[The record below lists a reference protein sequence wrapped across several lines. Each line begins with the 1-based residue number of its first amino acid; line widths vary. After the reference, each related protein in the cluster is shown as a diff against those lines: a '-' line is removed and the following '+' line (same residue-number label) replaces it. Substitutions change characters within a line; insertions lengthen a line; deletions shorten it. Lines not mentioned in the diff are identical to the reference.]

1 MKTKYM
7 ILAVALLLAP
17 TAMAQDYFAKL
28 RYYFGENS
36 PIVKQENTLTIHNTY
51 YTSLNGEKEGEL
63 TIYKFKLPKSKAE
76 YIDSVKV
83 LYDAIDQLLDDKI
96 VRRSIYTL
104 WSLSGNKE
112 RTFTGYRLYYNKSE
126 SMIVGTEAENCYT
139 VGIINEAD
147 TLFRTTYTIEWSEMA
162 DSGITG
168 RLITTYAPKVPQV
181 ASQTVAAPSAQR
193 SGVDKWMT
201 NLFYYLDRLKNDS
214 PISIYLSPLYSLAK
228 NCDALDSDDLKVAI
242 GQVKLSKTKFEQK
255 RKDQSVILML
265 QQVAELLESK
275 LEKKASAVVR
285 FNKNLRF

>member
-17 TAMAQDYFAKL
+17 TTMAQDYFAKL

-83 LYDAIDQLLDDKI
+83 LYDVINQDMDDGKI
-96 VRRSIYTL
+96 ADRSIYTL

-112 RTFTGYRLYYNKSE
+112 RTYTGYRLYYNKSE
-126 SMIVGTEAENCYT
+126 STIVGTEAENCYT

-147 TLFRTTYTIEWSEMA
+147 TLFRTTYTIEWSEMT

-168 RLITTYAPKVPQV
+168 RLITTYAPKIPQV

-193 SGVDKWMT
+193 FGVDKWMS
-201 NLFYYLDRLKNDS
+201 NLFFYLDRLKNDN
-214 PISIYLSPLYSLAK
+214 SIYLSPLYSLAK

-255 RKDQSVILML
+255 RKDQSIILML

>member
-1 MKTKYM
+1 M

-83 LYDAIDQLLDDKI
+83 LYDVINQDMDDGKI
-96 VRRSIYTL
+96 ADRSIYTL

-126 SMIVGTEAENCYT
+126 STIVGTEAENCYT

-168 RLITTYAPKVPQV
+168 RLITTYAPKIPQV

-193 SGVDKWMT
+193 SGVDKWMS
-201 NLFYYLDRLKNDS
+201 NLFFYLDRLKNDN
-214 PISIYLSPLYSLAK
+214 SIYLSPLYSLAK

-275 LEKKASAVVR
+275 LEKRQAQ
-285 FNKNLRF
+285 

>member
-126 SMIVGTEAENCYT
+126 STIVGTEAENCYT

-181 ASQTVAAPSAQR
+181 ASQMVAALSAQR
-193 SGVDKWMT
+193 SGVDKWMS
-201 NLFYYLDRLKNDS
+201 NLFFYLDRLKNDN
-214 PISIYLSPLYSLAK
+214 PIYLSPLYSLAK

-242 GQVKLSKTKFEQK
+242 GQIKLSKTKFEQK
-255 RKDQSVILML
+255 RKDQSIILML

-275 LEKKASAVVR
+275 LEKRQAQ
-285 FNKNLRF
+285 

>member
-63 TIYKFKLPKSKAE
+63 TIYKFKLTKSKAN

-83 LYDAIDQLLDDKI
+83 LYDVINQDMDDGKI
-96 VRRSIYTL
+96 ADRSIYTL

-126 SMIVGTEAENCYT
+126 STIVGTEAENCYT

-147 TLFRTTYTIEWSEMA
+147 TLFRTTYTIEWSEMT
-162 DSGITG
+162 DSGIAG
-168 RLITTYAPKVPQV
+168 RLITTYAPKIPQV

-193 SGVDKWMT
+193 SGVDKWMS
-201 NLFYYLDRLKNDS
+201 NLFFYLDRLKNDN
-214 PISIYLSPLYSLAK
+214 SIYLSPLYSLAK
-228 NCDALDSDDLKVAI
+228 NCDALDCDDLKVAI

-255 RKDQSVILML
+255 RKDQSIILML

-275 LEKKASAVVR
+275 LEKRQAQ
-285 FNKNLRF
+285 

>member
-1 MKTKYM
+1 M

-36 PIVKQENTLTIHNTY
+36 PIVKQENTLTIHNSY

-63 TIYKFKLPKSKAE
+63 TIYKFKLPKSKAN

-83 LYDAIDQLLDDKI
+83 LYDVINQDMDDDKI

-126 SMIVGTEAENCYT
+126 STIVGTEAENCYT

-147 TLFRTTYTIEWSEMA
+147 TLFRTTYTIEWSEMT
-162 DSGITG
+162 DSGIAG
-168 RLITTYAPKVPQV
+168 RLITTYAPKIPQV

-193 SGVDKWMT
+193 SGVDKWMS
-201 NLFYYLDRLKNDS
+201 NLFFYLDRLKNDN
-214 PISIYLSPLYSLAK
+214 SIYLSPLYSLAK

-255 RKDQSVILML
+255 RKDQSIILML

-275 LEKKASAVVR
+275 LEKRQAQ
-285 FNKNLRF
+285 

>member
-51 YTSLNGEKEGEL
+51 YISLNGEKEGEL

-83 LYDAIDQLLDDKI
+83 LYDVINQDMDDGKI
-96 VRRSIYTL
+96 ADRSIYTL

-126 SMIVGTEAENCYT
+126 STIVGTEAENCYT

-147 TLFRTTYTIEWSEMA
+147 TLFRTTYTIEWSEMT
-162 DSGITG
+162 DSGIAG
-168 RLITTYAPKVPQV
+168 RLITTYAPKIPQV

-193 SGVDKWMT
+193 SGVDKWMS
-201 NLFYYLDRLKNDS
+201 NLFFYLDRLKNDN
-214 PISIYLSPLYSLAK
+214 SIYLSPLYSLAK

-275 LEKKASAVVR
+275 LDKRQAQ
-285 FNKNLRF
+285 

>member
-63 TIYKFKLPKSKAE
+63 TIYKFKLPKSKAN

-83 LYDAIDQLLDDKI
+83 LYDAIDQLLDGKI
-96 VRRSIYTL
+96 DRRSIYTL

-126 SMIVGTEAENCYT
+126 STIVGTEAENCYT

-147 TLFRTTYTIEWSEMA
+147 TLFRTTYTIEWSEMT
-162 DSGITG
+162 DSGIAG
-168 RLITTYAPKVPQV
+168 RLITTYAPKIPQV

-193 SGVDKWMT
+193 SDVDKWMT

-242 GQVKLSKTKFEQK
+242 GQVKLLKTEFEQK
-255 RKDQSVILML
+255 RKDQSIILML

-275 LEKKASAVVR
+275 LEKRQAQ
-285 FNKNLRF
+285 

>member
-63 TIYKFKLPKSKAE
+63 TIYKFKLPKSKAN

-83 LYDAIDQLLDDKI
+83 LYDAIDQLLDGKI
-96 VRRSIYTL
+96 GRRSIYTL

-126 SMIVGTEAENCYT
+126 STIVGTEAENCYT

-147 TLFRTTYTIEWSEMA
+147 TLFRTTYTIEWSEMT
-162 DSGITG
+162 DSGIAG
-168 RLITTYAPKVPQV
+168 RLITTYAPKIPQV

-193 SGVDKWMT
+193 SGVDKWMS
-201 NLFYYLDRLKNDS
+201 NLFFYLDRLKNDN
-214 PISIYLSPLYSLAK
+214 SIYLSPLYSLAK

-242 GQVKLSKTKFEQK
+242 GQVKLSKTKFERK
-255 RKDQSVILML
+255 RKDQSIILML

-275 LEKKASAVVR
+275 LEKRQAQ
-285 FNKNLRF
+285 

>member
-1 MKTKYM
+1 M

-63 TIYKFKLPKSKAE
+63 TIYKFKLPKSKANC
-76 YIDSVKV
+76 IDSVKV
-83 LYDAIDQLLDDKI
+83 LYDVINQDMDDGKI
-96 VRRSIYTL
+96 ADRSIYTL

-126 SMIVGTEAENCYT
+126 STIVGTEAENCYT

-147 TLFRTTYTIEWSEMA
+147 TLFRTTYTIEWSEMT
-162 DSGITG
+162 DSGIAG
-168 RLITTYAPKVPQV
+168 RLITTYAPKIPQV

-193 SGVDKWMT
+193 SGVDKWMS
-201 NLFYYLDRLKNDS
+201 NLFFYLDRLKNDN
-214 PISIYLSPLYSLAK
+214 SIYLSPLYSLAK
-228 NCDALDSDDLKVAI
+228 NCDALDCDDLKVAI

-255 RKDQSVILML
+255 RKDQSIILML

-275 LEKKASAVVR
+275 LEKRQAQ
-285 FNKNLRF
+285 

>member
-1 MKTKYM
+1 M
-7 ILAVALLLAP
+7 ILAVTLLLAP

-83 LYDAIDQLLDDKI
+83 LYDVINQDMDDGKI
-96 VRRSIYTL
+96 ADRSIYTL

-126 SMIVGTEAENCYT
+126 STIVGTEAENCYT

-147 TLFRTTYTIEWSEMA
+147 TLFRTTYTIEWSEMT
-162 DSGITG
+162 DSGIAG
-168 RLITTYAPKVPQV
+168 RLITTYAPKIPQV

-193 SGVDKWMT
+193 SDVNKWMS
-201 NLFYYLDRLKNDS
+201 NLFFYLDRLKNDN
-214 PISIYLSPLYSLAK
+214 SIYLSPLYSLAK

-255 RKDQSVILML
+255 RKDQSIILML

-275 LEKKASAVVR
+275 LEKRQAQ
-285 FNKNLRF
+285 

>member
-17 TAMAQDYFAKL
+17 TTMAQDYFAKL

-83 LYDAIDQLLDDKI
+83 LYDAIDQLLDGKI
-96 VRRSIYTL
+96 GRRSIYTL

-112 RTFTGYRLYYNKSE
+112 RTYTGYRLYYNKSE
-126 SMIVGTEAENCYT
+126 STIVGTEAENCYT

-147 TLFRTTYTIEWSEMA
+147 TLFRTTYTIEWSEMT
-162 DSGITG
+162 DSGIAG
-168 RLITTYAPKVPQV
+168 RLITTYAPKIPQV
-181 ASQTVAAPSAQR
+181 ASQTVATPSAQR
-193 SGVDKWMT
+193 SDVNKWMS
-201 NLFYYLDRLKNDS
+201 NLFFYLDRLKNDN
-214 PISIYLSPLYSLAK
+214 SIYLSPFYSLAK

-242 GQVKLSKTKFEQK
+242 GQVKLSKIKFEQK
-255 RKDQSVILML
+255 RKDQSIILML

-275 LEKKASAVVR
+275 LEKRQAQ
-285 FNKNLRF
+285 

>member
-7 ILAVALLLAP
+7 ILAVTLLLAP

-63 TIYKFKLPKSKAE
+63 TIYKFKLPKSKAN

-83 LYDAIDQLLDDKI
+83 LYDTIDQLLDDKI

-126 SMIVGTEAENCYT
+126 STIVGTEAENCYT

-147 TLFRTTYTIEWSEMA
+147 TLFRTTYTIEWSEMT
-162 DSGITG
+162 DSGIAG
-168 RLITTYAPKVPQV
+168 RLITTYAPKIPQV
-181 ASQTVAAPSAQR
+181 AAQTAVAPSAQR
-193 SGVDKWMT
+193 SDVDKWMS
-201 NLFYYLDRLKNDS
+201 NLFFYLGRLQNDN
-214 PISIYLSPLYSLAK
+214 PIYLSPLYSLAK

-242 GQVKLSKTKFEQK
+242 GQVKLSKIKFEQK
-255 RKDQSVILML
+255 RKDQSIILML

-275 LEKKASAVVR
+275 LEKRQAQ
-285 FNKNLRF
+285 

>member
-1 MKTKYM
+1 M

-83 LYDAIDQLLDDKI
+83 LYDVINQDMDDGKI
-96 VRRSIYTL
+96 ADRSIYTL

-126 SMIVGTEAENCYT
+126 STIVGTEAENCYT

-147 TLFRTTYTIEWSEMA
+147 TLFRTTYTIEWSEMT
-162 DSGITG
+162 DSGIAG
-168 RLITTYAPKVPQV
+168 RLITTYAPKIPQV

-255 RKDQSVILML
+255 RKDQSIILML

-275 LEKKASAVVR
+275 LEKRQAQ
-285 FNKNLRF
+285 

>member
-63 TIYKFKLPKSKAE
+63 TIYKFKLPKSKAN

-83 LYDAIDQLLDDKI
+83 LYDVINQDMDDGKI
-96 VRRSIYTL
+96 ADRSIYTL

-126 SMIVGTEAENCYT
+126 STIVGTEAENCYT

-147 TLFRTTYTIEWSEMA
+147 TLFRTTYTIEWSEMT
-162 DSGITG
+162 DSGIAG
-168 RLITTYAPKVPQV
+168 RLITTYAPKIPQV
-181 ASQTVAAPSAQR
+181 ASQTVTAPSAQR
-193 SGVDKWMT
+193 SGVDKWMS
-201 NLFYYLDRLKNDS
+201 NLFFYLDRLKNDN
-214 PISIYLSPLYSLAK
+214 SIYLSPLYSLAK

-275 LEKKASAVVR
+275 LEKRQAQ
-285 FNKNLRF
+285 

>member
-7 ILAVALLLAP
+7 ILAVTLLLAP

-168 RLITTYAPKVPQV
+168 RLITTYAPKVSQV

-193 SGVDKWMT
+193 SSVDKWMS
-201 NLFYYLDRLKNDS
+201 NLFFYLDRLKNDN
-214 PISIYLSPLYSLAK
+214 SIYLSPLYSLAK
-228 NCDALDSDDLKVAI
+228 NCDVLDSDDLKVAI

-255 RKDQSVILML
+255 RKDQSIILML

-275 LEKKASAVVR
+275 LEKRQAQ
-285 FNKNLRF
+285 

>member
-7 ILAVALLLAP
+7 ILAMALLLAP

-63 TIYKFKLPKSKAE
+63 TIYKFKLPKSKAN

-83 LYDAIDQLLDDKI
+83 LYDTIDQLLDDKI
-96 VRRSIYTL
+96 GRRSIYTL

-112 RTFTGYRLYYNKSE
+112 RTYTGYRLYYNKSE
-126 SMIVGTEAENCYT
+126 STIVGTEAENCYT
-139 VGIINEAD
+139 VGIIDEAD
-147 TLFRTTYTIEWSEMA
+147 TLFRTTYTIEWSEMT
-162 DSGITG
+162 DSGIAG
-168 RLITTYAPKVPQV
+168 RLITTYAPKIPQV

-193 SGVDKWMT
+193 SGVDKWMS
-201 NLFYYLDRLKNDS
+201 NLFFYLDRLKNDN
-214 PISIYLSPLYSLAK
+214 SIYLSPLYSLAK

-255 RKDQSVILML
+255 RKDQSIILML

-275 LEKKASAVVR
+275 LEKRQAQ
-285 FNKNLRF
+285 

>member
-1 MKTKYM
+1 M

-63 TIYKFKLPKSKAE
+63 TIYKFKLPKSKAN

-83 LYDAIDQLLDDKI
+83 LYDVINQDMDDGKI
-96 VRRSIYTL
+96 ACRSIYTL

-126 SMIVGTEAENCYT
+126 STIVGTEAENCYT

-147 TLFRTTYTIEWSEMA
+147 TLFRTTYTIEWSEMT
-162 DSGITG
+162 DSGIAG
-168 RLITTYAPKVPQV
+168 RLITTYAPKIPQV

-193 SGVDKWMT
+193 SGVDKWMS
-201 NLFYYLDRLKNDS
+201 NLFFYLDRLKNDN
-214 PISIYLSPLYSLAK
+214 SIYLSPLYSLAK
-228 NCDALDSDDLKVAI
+228 NCDALDCDDLKVAI
-242 GQVKLSKTKFEQK
+242 GQVKLSKIKFEQK
-255 RKDQSVILML
+255 RKDQSIILML

-275 LEKKASAVVR
+275 LEKRQAQ
-285 FNKNLRF
+285 

>member
-1 MKTKYM
+1 M

-83 LYDAIDQLLDDKI
+83 LYDAISQAMADGKI
-96 VRRSIYTL
+96 ARRSIYTL

-112 RTFTGYRLYYNKSE
+112 RTYTGYRLYYNKSE
-126 SMIVGTEAENCYT
+126 STIVGTEAENCYT

-168 RLITTYAPKVPQV
+168 RLITTYAPKIPQV

-193 SGVDKWMT
+193 SGVDKWMS
-201 NLFYYLDRLKNDS
+201 NLFFYLDRLKNDN
-214 PISIYLSPLYSLAK
+214 SIYLSPLYSLAK

-255 RKDQSVILML
+255 RKDQSIILML

-275 LEKKASAVVR
+275 LEKRQAQ
-285 FNKNLRF
+285 

>member
-36 PIVKQENTLTIHNTY
+36 PIVKQENTRTIHNTY

-83 LYDAIDQLLDDKI
+83 LYDVINQDMDDGKI
-96 VRRSIYTL
+96 ADRSIYTL

-126 SMIVGTEAENCYT
+126 STIVGTEAENCYT

-168 RLITTYAPKVPQV
+168 RLITTYAPKIPQV

-193 SGVDKWMT
+193 SGVDKWMS
-201 NLFYYLDRLKNDS
+201 NLFFYLDRLKNDN
-214 PISIYLSPLYSLAK
+214 SIYLSPLYSLAK

-255 RKDQSVILML
+255 RKDQSIILML

-275 LEKKASAVVR
+275 LEKRQAQ
-285 FNKNLRF
+285 

>member
-1 MKTKYM
+1 M

-63 TIYKFKLPKSKAE
+63 TIYKFKLPKSKAN

-83 LYDAIDQLLDDKI
+83 LYDVINQDMDDGKI
-96 VRRSIYTL
+96 ACRSIYTL

-126 SMIVGTEAENCYT
+126 STIVGTEAENCYT
-139 VGIINEAD
+139 VGLINEAD

-162 DSGITG
+162 DSGIAG
-168 RLITTYAPKVPQV
+168 RLITTYAPKIPQV
-181 ASQTVAAPSAQR
+181 ASQTVATPSAQR
-193 SGVDKWMT
+193 SNVDKWMT
-201 NLFYYLDRLKNDS
+201 NLFFYLDRLKNDN
-214 PISIYLSPLYSLAK
+214 SIYLSPLYSLAK

-275 LEKKASAVVR
+275 LEKRQAQ
-285 FNKNLRF
+285 

>member
-1 MKTKYM
+1 M

-63 TIYKFKLPKSKAE
+63 TIYKFKLPKSKAN

-83 LYDAIDQLLDDKI
+83 LYDVINQDMDDGKI
-96 VRRSIYTL
+96 ADRSIYTL

-126 SMIVGTEAENCYT
+126 STIVGTEAENCYT

-168 RLITTYAPKVPQV
+168 RLITTYAPKIPQV

-193 SGVDKWMT
+193 SDVDKWMS
-201 NLFYYLDRLKNDS
+201 NLFFYLGRLKNDN
-214 PISIYLSPLYSLAK
+214 PIYLSPLYSLAK

-255 RKDQSVILML
+255 RKDQSIILML

-275 LEKKASAVVR
+275 LEKGKRSSSIQ
-285 FNKNLRF
+285 

>member
-36 PIVKQENTLTIHNTY
+36 PIVKQENTLTIHNTC

-83 LYDAIDQLLDDKI
+83 LYDVINQDMDDGKI
-96 VRRSIYTL
+96 ADRSIYTL

-126 SMIVGTEAENCYT
+126 STIVGTEAENCYT

-147 TLFRTTYTIEWSEMA
+147 TLFRTTYTIEWSEMT
-162 DSGITG
+162 DSGIAG
-168 RLITTYAPKVPQV
+168 RLITTYAPKIPQV

-193 SGVDKWMT
+193 SDVDKWMS
-201 NLFYYLDRLKNDS
+201 NLFFYLGRLKNDN
-214 PISIYLSPLYSLAK
+214 PIYLSPLYSLAK

-255 RKDQSVILML
+255 RKDQSIILML

-275 LEKKASAVVR
+275 LEKRQAQ
-285 FNKNLRF
+285 

>member
-1 MKTKYM
+1 M

-83 LYDAIDQLLDDKI
+83 LYDAIDQLLDGKI
-96 VRRSIYTL
+96 GRRSIYTL

-126 SMIVGTEAENCYT
+126 STIVGTEAENCYT

-147 TLFRTTYTIEWSEMA
+147 TLFRTTYTIEWSEMT

-168 RLITTYAPKVPQV
+168 RLITTYAPKIPQV

-228 NCDALDSDDLKVAI
+228 NCDALDCDDLKVAI
-242 GQVKLSKTKFEQK
+242 GQVKLLKTEFEQK

-275 LEKKASAVVR
+275 LEKRQAQ
-285 FNKNLRF
+285 

>member
-83 LYDAIDQLLDDKI
+83 LYDVINQDMDDGKI
-96 VRRSIYTL
+96 ADRSIYTL

-126 SMIVGTEAENCYT
+126 STIVGTEAENCYT

-147 TLFRTTYTIEWSEMA
+147 TLFRTTYTIEWSEMT
-162 DSGITG
+162 DSGIAG
-168 RLITTYAPKVPQV
+168 RLITTYAPKIPQV

-193 SGVDKWMT
+193 SGVDKWMS
-201 NLFYYLDRLKNDS
+201 NLFFYLDRLKNDN
-214 PISIYLSPLYSLAK
+214 SIYLSPLYSLAK

-255 RKDQSVILML
+255 RKGQSIILML

-275 LEKKASAVVR
+275 LEKRQAQ
-285 FNKNLRF
+285 

>member
-17 TAMAQDYFAKL
+17 TTMAQDYFAKL

-83 LYDAIDQLLDDKI
+83 LYDVINQDMDDGKI
-96 VRRSIYTL
+96 ADRSIYTL

-112 RTFTGYRLYYNKSE
+112 RTYTGYRLYYNKSE
-126 SMIVGTEAENCYT
+126 STIVGTEAENCYT

-147 TLFRTTYTIEWSEMA
+147 TLFRTTYTIEWSEMT

-168 RLITTYAPKVPQV
+168 RLITTYAPKIPQV
-181 ASQTVAAPSAQR
+181 ASQTEAAPSAQR
-193 SGVDKWMT
+193 FGVDKWMS
-201 NLFYYLDRLKNDS
+201 NLFFYLDRLKNDN
-214 PISIYLSPLYSLAK
+214 SIYLSPLYSLAK

-255 RKDQSVILML
+255 RKDQSIILML

-275 LEKKASAVVR
+275 LEKRQAQ
-285 FNKNLRF
+285 

>member
-7 ILAVALLLAP
+7 ILAVTVLLAP

-63 TIYKFKLPKSKAE
+63 TIYKFKLPKSKAN

-147 TLFRTTYTIEWSEMA
+147 TLFRTTYTIEWSEMT
-162 DSGITG
+162 DSGIAG
-168 RLITTYAPKVPQV
+168 RLITTYAPKIPQV

-193 SGVDKWMT
+193 SDVDKWMS
-201 NLFYYLDRLKNDS
+201 NLFFYLGRLKNDN
-214 PISIYLSPLYSLAK
+214 PIYLSPLYSLAK

-255 RKDQSVILML
+255 RKDQSIILML

-275 LEKKASAVVR
+275 LEKRQAQ
-285 FNKNLRF
+285 

>member
-63 TIYKFKLPKSKAE
+63 TIYKFKLPKSKAN

-83 LYDAIDQLLDDKI
+83 LYDTIDQLLDDKI

-126 SMIVGTEAENCYT
+126 STIVGTEAENCYT

-147 TLFRTTYTIEWSEMA
+147 TLFRTTYTIEWSEMT
-162 DSGITG
+162 DSGIAG
-168 RLITTYAPKVPQV
+168 RLITTYAPKIPQV

-193 SGVDKWMT
+193 SDVNKWMS
-201 NLFYYLDRLKNDS
+201 NLFFYLDRLKNDN
-214 PISIYLSPLYSLAK
+214 SIYLSPLYSLAK
-228 NCDALDSDDLKVAI
+228 NCDALDSGDLKVAI

-255 RKDQSVILML
+255 RKDQSIILML

-275 LEKKASAVVR
+275 LEKRQAQ
-285 FNKNLRF
+285 

>member
-63 TIYKFKLPKSKAE
+63 TIYKFKLLKSKAN

-83 LYDAIDQLLDDKI
+83 LYDAIDQLLDGKI
-96 VRRSIYTL
+96 DCRSIYTL

-126 SMIVGTEAENCYT
+126 STIVGTEAENCYT

-147 TLFRTTYTIEWSEMA
+147 TLFRTTYTIEWSEMT
-162 DSGITG
+162 DSGIAG
-168 RLITTYAPKVPQV
+168 RLITTYAPKIPQV

-193 SGVDKWMT
+193 SGVDKWMS
-201 NLFYYLDRLKNDS
+201 NLFFYLDRLKNDN
-214 PISIYLSPLYSLAK
+214 SIYLSPLYSLAK
-228 NCDALDSDDLKVAI
+228 NCAALDSDDLKVAI

-255 RKDQSVILML
+255 RKDQSIILML

-275 LEKKASAVVR
+275 LEKRQAQ
-285 FNKNLRF
+285 

>member
-63 TIYKFKLPKSKAE
+63 TIYKFKLLKSKAN

-83 LYDAIDQLLDDKI
+83 LYDAIDQLLDGKI
-96 VRRSIYTL
+96 DRRSIYTL

-126 SMIVGTEAENCYT
+126 STIVGTEAENCYT

-162 DSGITG
+162 DSGIAG
-168 RLITTYAPKVPQV
+168 RLITTYAPKIPQV

-193 SGVDKWMT
+193 SGVDKWMS
-201 NLFYYLDRLKNDS
+201 NLFFYLDRLKNDN
-214 PISIYLSPLYSLAK
+214 SIYLSPLYSLAK

-255 RKDQSVILML
+255 RKDQSIILML

-275 LEKKASAVVR
+275 LEKRQAQ
-285 FNKNLRF
+285 

>member
-36 PIVKQENTLTIHNTY
+36 PIVKQENTLTIHDTY

-63 TIYKFKLPKSKAE
+63 TIYKFKLPKSKAN

-83 LYDAIDQLLDDKI
+83 LYDAISQAMADGKI

-126 SMIVGTEAENCYT
+126 STIVGTEAENCYT

-147 TLFRTTYTIEWSEMA
+147 TLFRTTYTIEWSEMT
-162 DSGITG
+162 DSGIAG
-168 RLITTYAPKVPQV
+168 RLITTYAPKIPQV

-193 SGVDKWMT
+193 SGVDKWMS
-201 NLFYYLDRLKNDS
+201 NLFFYLDRLKNDN
-214 PISIYLSPLYSLAK
+214 SIYLSPLYSLAK

-255 RKDQSVILML
+255 RKDQSIILML

-275 LEKKASAVVR
+275 LEKRQAQ
-285 FNKNLRF
+285 

>member
-63 TIYKFKLPKSKAE
+63 TIYKFKLPKSKAN

-83 LYDAIDQLLDDKI
+83 LYDVINQDMDDGKI
-96 VRRSIYTL
+96 ADRSIYTL

-126 SMIVGTEAENCYT
+126 STIVGTEAENCYT

-147 TLFRTTYTIEWSEMA
+147 TLFRTTYTIEWSEMT
-162 DSGITG
+162 DSGIAG
-168 RLITTYAPKVPQV
+168 RLITTYAPKIPQV

-193 SGVDKWMT
+193 SGVDKWMS
-201 NLFYYLDRLKNDS
+201 NLFFYLGRLKNDN
-214 PISIYLSPLYSLAK
+214 PIYLSPLYSLAK
-228 NCDALDSDDLKVAI
+228 NCDALDCDDLKVAI

-255 RKDQSVILML
+255 RKDQSIILML

-275 LEKKASAVVR
+275 LEKRQAQ
-285 FNKNLRF
+285 

>member
-83 LYDAIDQLLDDKI
+83 LYDVINQDMDDGKI
-96 VRRSIYTL
+96 ADRSIYTL

-126 SMIVGTEAENCYT
+126 STIVGTEAENCYT

-162 DSGITG
+162 DSGIAG
-168 RLITTYAPKVPQV
+168 RLITTYAPKIPQV

-193 SGVDKWMT
+193 SGVDKWMS
-201 NLFYYLDRLKNDS
+201 NLFFYLDRLKNDN
-214 PISIYLSPLYSLAK
+214 SIYLSPLYSLAK

-242 GQVKLSKTKFEQK
+242 GQVKLLKTEFEQK
-255 RKDQSVILML
+255 RKDQSIILML

-275 LEKKASAVVR
+275 LEKRQAQ
-285 FNKNLRF
+285 

>member
-83 LYDAIDQLLDDKI
+83 LYDVINQDMDDGKI
-96 VRRSIYTL
+96 ADRSIYTL

-126 SMIVGTEAENCYT
+126 STIVGTEAENCYT

-168 RLITTYAPKVPQV
+168 RLITTYAPKIPQV

-242 GQVKLSKTKFEQK
+242 GQVKLLKTEFEQK
-255 RKDQSVILML
+255 RKDQSIILML

-275 LEKKASAVVR
+275 LEKRQAQ
-285 FNKNLRF
+285 

>member
-36 PIVKQENTLTIHNTY
+36 PIVKQENTQTIHNTY

-83 LYDAIDQLLDDKI
+83 LYDVINQDMDDGKI
-96 VRRSIYTL
+96 ADRSIYTL

-126 SMIVGTEAENCYT
+126 STIVGTEAENCYT

-168 RLITTYAPKVPQV
+168 RLITTYAPKIPQV

-193 SGVDKWMT
+193 SGVDKWMS
-201 NLFYYLDRLKNDS
+201 NLFFYLDRLKNDN
-214 PISIYLSPLYSLAK
+214 SIYLSPLYSLAK

-255 RKDQSVILML
+255 RKDQSIILML

-275 LEKKASAVVR
+275 LEKRQAQ
-285 FNKNLRF
+285 

>member
-1 MKTKYM
+1 M

-63 TIYKFKLPKSKAE
+63 TIYKFKLPKSKAN

-83 LYDAIDQLLDDKI
+83 LYDVINQDMDDGKI
-96 VRRSIYTL
+96 ACRSIYTL

-126 SMIVGTEAENCYT
+126 STIVGTEAENCYT

-162 DSGITG
+162 DSGIAG
-168 RLITTYAPKVPQV
+168 RLITTYAPKIPQV
-181 ASQTVAAPSAQR
+181 ASQTVATPSAQR
-193 SGVDKWMT
+193 SDVDKWMT

-228 NCDALDSDDLKVAI
+228 NCDALDCDDLKVAI
-242 GQVKLSKTKFEQK
+242 GQVKLSKIKFEQK

-275 LEKKASAVVR
+275 LDKRQAQ
-285 FNKNLRF
+285 

>member
-83 LYDAIDQLLDDKI
+83 LYDVINQDMDDGKI
-96 VRRSIYTL
+96 ADRSIYTL

-112 RTFTGYRLYYNKSE
+112 RTYTGYRLYYNKSE
-126 SMIVGTEAENCYT
+126 STIVGTEAENCYT

-147 TLFRTTYTIEWSEMA
+147 TLFRTTYTIEWSEMT

-168 RLITTYAPKVPQV
+168 RLITTYAPKIPQV

-193 SGVDKWMT
+193 SGVAKWMS
-201 NLFYYLDRLKNDS
+201 NLFFYLDRLKNDN
-214 PISIYLSPLYSLAK
+214 SIYLSPLYSLAK

-255 RKDQSVILML
+255 RKDQSIILML

-275 LEKKASAVVR
+275 LEKRQAQ
-285 FNKNLRF
+285 

>member
-83 LYDAIDQLLDDKI
+83 LYDAIDQDMDDGKI
-96 VRRSIYTL
+96 ACRSIYTL

-126 SMIVGTEAENCYT
+126 STIVGTEAENCYT

-162 DSGITG
+162 DSGIAG
-168 RLITTYAPKVPQV
+168 RLITTYAPKIPQV
-181 ASQTVAAPSAQR
+181 ALQTVAAPSAQR
-193 SGVDKWMT
+193 SDVDKWMT

-255 RKDQSVILML
+255 RKDQSIILML

-275 LEKKASAVVR
+275 LEKRQAQ
-285 FNKNLRF
+285 

>member
-83 LYDAIDQLLDDKI
+83 LYDAIDQLLDGKI
-96 VRRSIYTL
+96 GRRSIYTL

-112 RTFTGYRLYYNKSE
+112 RTYTGYRLYYNKSE
-126 SMIVGTEAENCYT
+126 STIVGTEAENCYT
-139 VGIINEAD
+139 VGIIDEAD
-147 TLFRTTYTIEWSEMA
+147 TLFRTTYTIEWSEMT
-162 DSGITG
+162 DSGIAG
-168 RLITTYAPKVPQV
+168 RLITTYAPKIPQV

-193 SGVDKWMT
+193 SGVDKWMS
-201 NLFYYLDRLKNDS
+201 NLFFYLDRLKNDN
-214 PISIYLSPLYSLAK
+214 SIYLSPLYSLAK

-255 RKDQSVILML
+255 RKDQSIILML

-275 LEKKASAVVR
+275 LEKRQAQ
-285 FNKNLRF
+285 

>member
-63 TIYKFKLPKSKAE
+63 TIYKFKLPKSKVE

-83 LYDAIDQLLDDKI
+83 LYDVINQDMDDGKI
-96 VRRSIYTL
+96 ADRSIYTL

-126 SMIVGTEAENCYT
+126 STIVGTEAENCYT

-147 TLFRTTYTIEWSEMA
+147 TLFRTTYTIEWSEMT
-162 DSGITG
+162 DSGIAG
-168 RLITTYAPKVPQV
+168 RLITTYAPKIPQV
-181 ASQTVAAPSAQR
+181 ASQTVVAPSAQR
-193 SGVDKWMT
+193 SDVDKWMS
-201 NLFYYLDRLKNDS
+201 NLFFYLGRLKNDN
-214 PISIYLSPLYSLAK
+214 SIYLSPLYSLAK
-228 NCDALDSDDLKVAI
+228 NCDALDCDDLKVAI

-255 RKDQSVILML
+255 RKDQSIILML

-275 LEKKASAVVR
+275 LEKRQAQ
-285 FNKNLRF
+285 